1 MRPSRLRPFF
11 YRRIALR
18 TFRAEGY
25 DFIIVGAGTAG
36 CALASRL
43 SEDESA
49 SVLLLEAGPSDR
61 SWILRMPA
69 GLRSAFKPTSTYNY
83 WFKTTPQR
91 HLDGREID
99 QPRGRVL
106 GGSSSINGMTF
117 LRGNPRDFDDWRDRD
132 GCEGWGFADCLPY
145 FKRFERLEG
154 AEGPFRSSDGMV
166 PVKRQENL
174 GALNR
179 AFLDAGRQAGH
190 EEVSDFNGYRQEG
203 VGRFEMSVGRGIR
216 SSSSNSY
223 LHSQPA
229 RKNLHV
235 HTGCQVL
242 KILFKGN
249 RVTGIR
255 VRRGSET
262 VDVFAA
268 QEVIM
273 SSGAFGSPQI
283 LMLSGVGP
291 ADDLRRLGIAPVLD
305 VPMLG
310 QNLQDHFE
318 THIQVECELKYSL
331 NRYLR
336 LDRMAMAGIQWFAF
350 KGGVAAVNQCHV
362 GAFMRSDSTVSHPN
376 LQIHFFPVFF
386 GPNWIP
392 DPRIGGYRLG
402 VGPMRPE
409 SRGSVRL
416 GSSDPAEPLLID
428 PNYLATERDRKETLQ
443 GLKLGR
449 EILAQPAFAPY
460 RKREDAPGDR
470 CRTDAELEAFIRQ
483 DVSSS
488 FHPCGTA
495 RMGKADDPRS
505 VVDLEL
511 RLIGAEGL
519 RIVDASVLPSIPSAN
534 INATTFMIAEKASD
548 LIRGR
553 KPLPATEVAYYKAL
567 TEGQRDQTSSE
578 TGPSPVR

>member
-1 MRPSRLRPFF
+1 LR
-11 YRRIALR
+11 A
-18 TFRAEGY
+18 FRAEGY

-36 CALASRL
+36 CVLASRL
-43 SEDESA
+43 SEDPNA

-91 HLDGREID
+91 HLDNREID

-117 LRGNPRDFDDWRDRD
+117 LRGNPRDFDDWHDHD
-132 GCEGWGFADCLPY
+132 GCEGWSFADCLPY
-145 FKRFERLEG
+145 FRRFERLEG
-154 AEGPFRSSDGMV
+154 AEGPFRAADGKV
-166 PVKRQENL
+166 PVKPQEQL
-174 GALNR
+174 GALNQ
-179 AFLDAGRQAGH
+179 AFLDAGKQAGL
-190 EEVSDFNGYRQEG
+190 EVISDFNGFRQEG
-203 VGRFEMSVGRGIR
+203 VGRFEMSVGRGVR

-223 LHSQPA
+223 LHSQPP

-242 KILFKGN
+242 KVLFEGN
-249 RVTGIR
+249 RAVGVR
-255 VRRGSET
+255 VKRGSN
-262 VDVFAA
+262 VADVYAA

-273 SSGAFGSPQI
+273 SSGAFGSPQT

-291 ADDLRRLGIAPVLD
+291 ADDLMRLGIEPVLD
-305 VPMLG
+305 LPNLG
-310 QNLQDHFE
+310 KNLQDHFE
-318 THIQVECELKYSL
+318 THIQVECDLKYSL
-331 NRYLR
+331 NQYLR
-336 LDRMAMAGIQWFAF
+336 LDKMVSAGIQWFAF
-350 KGGVAAVNQCHV
+350 KKGVAAVNQCHV
-362 GAFMRSDSTVSHPN
+362 GAFLRSDSSVTHPN

-392 DPRIGGYRLG
+392 DPRTGGYRLG

-416 GSSDPAEPLLID
+416 RSSDPSEPPLID

-470 CRTDAELEAFIRQ
+470 CQSDAELEAFIRQ

-495 RMGKADDPRS
+495 RMGRTDDARS
-505 VVDLEL
+505 VVDLDL
-511 RLIGAEGL
+511 RVIGAEGL
-519 RIVDASVLPSIPSAN
+519 RIVDASIIPSIPSAN

-548 LIRGR
+548 IIRGR
-553 KPLPATEVAYYKAL
+553 KLLPATNVAYYKAV
-567 TEGQRDQTSSE
+567 TEGHDHAVGS
-578 TGPSPVR
+578 

>member
-1 MRPSRLRPFF
+1 M
-11 YRRIALR
+11 R

-43 SEDESA
+43 SEDGSA

-91 HLDGREID
+91 HLDNREID

-117 LRGNPRDFDDWRDRD
+117 LRGNPRDFDDWRDKD
-132 GCEGWGFADCLPY
+132 GCDGWSFADCLPY

-154 AEGPFRSSDGMV
+154 AEGPFRSSDGVV

-179 AFLDAGRQAGH
+179 AFIEAGKQAGH
-190 EEVSDFNGYRQEG
+190 QEVADFNGYRQEG
-203 VGRFEMSVGRGIR
+203 VGRFEMSVGRGVR
-216 SSSSNSY
+216 SSSSNAF
-223 LHSQPA
+223 LHSRPA
-229 RKNLHV
+229 RKNLHI

-242 KILFKGN
+242 KVLFNGN
-249 RVTGIR
+249 RAIGVR

-268 QEVIM
+268 QEIIM

-283 LMLSGVGP
+283 LMLSGIGP
-291 ADDLRRLGIAPVLD
+291 ADDLRRLGIEPVLD

-310 QNLQDHFE
+310 QNLHDHFE
-318 THIQVECELKYSL
+318 THIQVECDLKYSL
-331 NRYLR
+331 NQYLR
-336 LDRMAMAGIQWFAF
+336 PDKMVMAGIQWFAY

-362 GAFMRSDSTVSHPN
+362 GAFLRSDSTITHPN

-386 GPNWIP
+386 GENWIP
-392 DPRIGGYRLG
+392 DPRVGGYRLG

-416 GSSDPAEPLLID
+416 RSSDPREAPLID

-449 EILAQPAFAPY
+449 EILGQPAFAPY
-460 RKREDAPGDR
+460 RKREDAPGEH
-470 CRTDAELEAFIRQ
+470 CRTDAELEAFIRR
-483 DVSSS
+483 DVTSS

-495 RMGKADDPRS
+495 RMGRANDPRS
-505 VVDLEL
+505 VVDLDL
-511 RLIGAEGL
+511 RLIGGEGL
-519 RIVDASVLPSIPSAN
+519 RIVDASVIPSIPSAN

-553 KPLPATEVAYYKAL
+553 TPLPASEVSYYKAV
-567 TEGQRDQTSSE
+567 TEEHRDHAVGSQLQDRPHPAE
-578 TGPSPVR
+578 LRNA

>member
-1 MRPSRLRPFF
+1 M
-11 YRRIALR
+11 R

-25 DFIIVGAGTAG
+25 DYIIVGAGTAG

-61 SWILRMPA
+61 SWMLRMPA

-83 WFKTTPQR
+83 WYKTTPQR
-91 HLDGREID
+91 QLDNREID

-132 GCEGWGFADCLPY
+132 GCDGWSFADCLPY

-154 AEGPFRSSDGMV
+154 AEGPFRSSDGKV
-166 PVKRQENL
+166 KVKRQENL
-174 GALNR
+174 GALNQ
-179 AFLDAGRQAGH
+179 AFLDAGKQAGH
-190 EEVSDFNGYRQEG
+190 QEVSDFNGYRQEG
-203 VGRFEMSVGRGIR
+203 VGRFEMSVGRGVR

-229 RKNLHV
+229 RKNLRV

-242 KILFKGN
+242 KLLFKGN
-249 RVTGIR
+249 RAIGVR

-262 VDVFAA
+262 VDVFAT

-273 SSGAFGSPQI
+273 SSGAFGSPQV

-291 ADDLRRLGIAPVLD
+291 ADDLRRLGIQPLLD
-305 VPMLG
+305 IPMLG

-318 THIQVECELKYSL
+318 THIQVECDLKYSL
-331 NRYLR
+331 NQYLR
-336 LDRMAMAGIQWFAF
+336 PDKMVVAGIRWFAF
-350 KGGVAAVNQCHV
+350 KGGVAALNQCHV
-362 GAFMRSDSTVSHPN
+362 GAFLRSDRTVTHPN

-392 DPRIGGYRLG
+392 DPRVGGYRLG

-416 GSSDPAEPLLID
+416 RSSDPRDAPLID
-428 PNYLATERDRKETLQ
+428 PNYLATERDRLDTLQ

-449 EILAQPAFAPY
+449 EILAQPAFTPF
-460 RKREDAPGDR
+460 RKREDAPGEQ
-470 CRTDAELEAFIRQ
+470 CRTNAQLKAFIRQ

-495 RMGKADDPRS
+495 RMGRPDDPRS

-511 RLIGAEGL
+511 RLIGAEAL
-519 RIVDASVLPSIPSAN
+519 RVIDASVIPSIPSAN

-553 KPLPATEVAYYKAL
+553 EPLPATKVDYYRAN
-567 TEGQRDQTSSE
+567 TDGNHDHAVGS
-578 TGPSPVR
+578 

>member
-1 MRPSRLRPFF
+1 MK
-11 YRRIALR
+11 

-25 DFIIVGAGTAG
+25 DYIIVGAGTAG
-36 CALASRL
+36 CVLASRL
-43 SEDESA
+43 SEDEGA

-91 HLDGREID
+91 HLDNREID

-117 LRGNPRDFDDWRDRD
+117 LRGNPRDFDDWRDND
-132 GCEGWGFADCLPY
+132 GCAGWSFADCLPY
-145 FKRFERLEG
+145 FKRLERREG
-154 AEGPFRSSDGMV
+154 AEGPFRSSGGMV

-174 GALNR
+174 GALNQ
-179 AFLDAGRQAGH
+179 AFLDAGKQAGL
-190 EEVSDFNGYRQEG
+190 EEVSDFNGFRQEG
-203 VGRFEMSVGRGIR
+203 VGRFEMSVGRGVR

-223 LHSQPA
+223 LHSQPT

-242 KILFKGN
+242 KVLSRGN
-249 RVTGIR
+249 RAIGVR
-255 VRRGSET
+255 VRRGSQT

-268 QEVIM
+268 HEVIM
-273 SSGAFGSPQI
+273 CSGAFGSPQI

-291 ADDLRRLGIAPVLD
+291 ADDLRRLGIQPLLD

-318 THIQVECELKYSL
+318 THIQVECDLKYSL
-331 NRYLR
+331 NQYLR
-336 LDRMAMAGIQWFAF
+336 LDKMVTAGLQWFVF
-350 KGGVAAVNQCHV
+350 KGGAGAVNQCHV
-362 GAFMRSDSTVSHPN
+362 GAFLRSDSAVTHPN

-392 DPRIGGYRLG
+392 DPRRGGYRLG

-416 GSSDPAEPLLID
+416 RSSDPNQPPLID

-460 RKREDAPGDR
+460 RKREDAPGDQ
-470 CRTDAELEAFIRQ
+470 CRGDAALEAFIRQ
-483 DVSSS
+483 DVTSS

-495 RMGKADDPRS
+495 RMGQAEDPRS
-505 VVDLEL
+505 VVDLDL

-519 RIVDASVLPSIPSAN
+519 RVVDASVIPSIPSAN

-553 KPLPATEVAYYKAL
+553 KPLPAIEVAYYKAL
-567 TEGQRDQTSSE
+567 TEGHHDHAVGS
-578 TGPSPVR
+578 

>member
-1 MRPSRLRPFF
+1 MP
-11 YRRIALR
+11 

-25 DFIIVGAGTAG
+25 DYIIVGAGTAG
-36 CALASRL
+36 CTLASRL

-91 HLDGREID
+91 YLDNREID

-132 GCEGWGFADCLPY
+132 GCDGWSFADCLPY

-154 AEGPFRSSDGMV
+154 AQGPFRSSEGKV
-166 PVKRQENL
+166 KVKRQEHL
-174 GALNR
+174 GALNQ
-179 AFLDAGRQAGH
+179 AFLEAGKQAGH
-190 EEVSDFNGYRQEG
+190 EEVADFNGYRQEG
-203 VGRFEMSVGRGIR
+203 VGRFEMSVGQGIR
-216 SSSSNSY
+216 SSSSTSY
-223 LHSQPA
+223 LHAQPT
-229 RKNLHV
+229 RRNLHI

-242 KILFKGN
+242 KVLFKGN
-249 RVTGIR
+249 RAIGVR
-255 VRRGSET
+255 LRRGSET

-268 QEVIM
+268 QEIIM

-291 ADDLRRLGIAPVLD
+291 ADDLKRLGIEPLID

-318 THIQVECELKYSL
+318 THIQVECDLRYSL
-331 NRYLR
+331 NQYLR
-336 LDRMAMAGIQWFAF
+336 LDKMMLAGIQWFAF

-362 GAFMRSDSTVSHPN
+362 GAFMRSDSSVTHPN

-386 GPNWIP
+386 GPSWIP
-392 DPRIGGYRLG
+392 DPRVGGYRLG

-409 SRGSVRL
+409 SRGSLRL
-416 GSSDPAEPLLID
+416 RSPDPAQPPLID
-428 PNYLATERDRKETLQ
+428 PNYLATERDRKETLL

-460 RKREDAPGDR
+460 RKREDAPGER
-470 CRTDAELEAFIRQ
+470 CRSDAELEAFIRQ
-483 DVSSS
+483 DVTSS

-495 RMGKADDPRS
+495 RMGRTGDSRS

-519 RIVDASVLPSIPSAN
+519 RIVDASIIPSIPSAN

-553 KPLPATEVAYYKAL
+553 TPLPANEIVYYKAP
-567 TEGQRDQTSSE
+567 TEGHRDHAVGS
-578 TGPSPVR
+578 

>member
-1 MRPSRLRPFF
+1 M
-11 YRRIALR
+11 R

-36 CALASRL
+36 CVLASRL
-43 SEDESA
+43 SEDERA

-69 GLRSAFKPTSTYNY
+69 GLRSAFKPTSAYNY
-83 WFKTTPQR
+83 WFKTTPQAN
-91 HLDGREID
+91 LDNREID

-117 LRGNPRDFDDWRDRD
+117 LRGNPLDFDNWRDQD
-132 GCEGWGFADCLPY
+132 GCEGWGYRDCLPY
-145 FKRFERLEG
+145 FKRFERLED
-154 AEGPFRSSDGMV
+154 AAGPFRSSEGV
-166 PVKRQENL
+166 VRVKKQQHL
-174 GALNR
+174 GALNQ

-190 EEVSDFNGYRQEG
+190 QETVDFNGFRQEG
-203 VGRFEMSVGRGIR
+203 VGKFEMSVGDGVR

-223 LHSQPA
+223 LRSQPV

-235 HTGCQVL
+235 QTGCQVL
-242 KILFKGN
+242 KILFEGCRAIGV
-249 RVTGIR
+249 RVK
-255 VRRGSET
+255 RGSEIT
-262 VDVFAA
+262 DVFAS
-268 QEVIM
+268 QEVIL
-273 SSGAFGSPQI
+273 SSGSFGSPQT

-291 ADDLRRLGIAPVLD
+291 ANDLRRLGIRPILD

-318 THIQVECELKYSL
+318 THIQVESDLRHSL
-331 NRYLR
+331 NQYLR
-336 LDRMAMAGIQWFAF
+336 PDKMVSAGIQWFLLK
-350 KGGVAAVNQCHV
+350 KGPAAVNQCHV
-362 GAFMRSDSTVSHPN
+362 GAFLRSDATISHPN

-409 SRGSVRL
+409 SRGTVRL
-416 GSSDPAEPLLID
+416 RSADPSQPPLID
-428 PNYLATERDRKETLQ
+428 PNYLNTERDRRETLQ
-443 GLKLGR
+443 GLKMGR

-460 RKREDAPGDR
+460 RKREDAPGAR
-470 CRTDAELEAFIRQ
+470 CVTDADLEAFIRQ

-495 RMGKADDPRS
+495 RMGRANDPRS
-505 VVDLEL
+505 VVDLDL
-511 RLIGAEGL
+511 RVIGAERL
-519 RIVDASVLPSIPSAN
+519 RIVDASVIPSIPSAN
-534 INATTFMIAEKASD
+534 INAATFMIAEKASD
-548 LIRGR
+548 IIRGL
-553 KPLPATEVAYYKAL
+553 KPLAPLDVPYFKAQTEVHHDRAV
-567 TEGQRDQTSSE
+567 GS
-578 TGPSPVR
+578 